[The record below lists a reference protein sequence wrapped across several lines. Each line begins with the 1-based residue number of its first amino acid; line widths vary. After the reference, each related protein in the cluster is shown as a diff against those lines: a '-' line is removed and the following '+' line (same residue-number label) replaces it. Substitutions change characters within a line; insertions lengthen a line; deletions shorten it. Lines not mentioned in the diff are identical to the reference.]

1 MGLEEYCLQCRCGAR
16 EGCLYPNLLADAD
29 GSIGV
34 GFRTCDLKA
43 RPVTMSGTTPM
54 PPDTVRT
61 GDMSGWTSGEQ
72 HSGYIIGCRPNAV
85 IWQVSEKVDEQHT
98 LWYRMTAPEMR
109 AQSLIAAPLSLAAL
123 LTLWAAA
130 SLPRL
135 TTLRTYEGPLAI
147 AEAEGCP
154 QAVTHHLA

>member
-1 MGLEEYCLQCRCGAR
+1 MRHALYPPIIPTESSRAVSLILYVGLEEYSLQCRCGAR

-72 HSGYIIGCRPNAV
+72 HSGYITGRRPNAV
-85 IWQVSEKVDEQHT
+85 IWQVSENVDE
-98 LWYRMTAPEMR
+98 
-109 AQSLIAAPLSLAAL
+109 
-123 LTLWAAA
+123 
-130 SLPRL
+130 
-135 TTLRTYEGPLAI
+135 
-147 AEAEGCP
+147 
-154 QAVTHHLA
+154 

>member
-1 MGLEEYCLQCRCGAR
+1 MGLEEPRLPCRCGAR

-43 RPVTMSGTTPM
+43 RPVTMTGTTPM

-72 HSGYIIGCRPNAV
+72 HFGCKTSCDCSPV
-85 IWQVSEKVDEQHT
+85 IWQVSE
-98 LWYRMTAPEMR
+98 
-109 AQSLIAAPLSLAAL
+109 
-123 LTLWAAA
+123 
-130 SLPRL
+130 
-135 TTLRTYEGPLAI
+135 
-147 AEAEGCP
+147 EA
-154 QAVTHHLA
+154 VK

>member
-1 MGLEEYCLQCRCGAR
+1 
-16 EGCLYPNLLADAD
+16 
-29 GSIGV
+29 
-34 GFRTCDLKA
+34 
-43 RPVTMSGTTPM
+43 
-54 PPDTVRT
+54 
-61 GDMSGWTSGEQ
+61 MSGWTSGEQ
-72 HSGYIIGCRPNAV
+72 HSGYIIGRRPNAV

-109 AQSLIAAPLSLAAL
+109 AQPLIAVPLSLAAL

-135 TTLRTYEGPLAI
+135 TTLRTDEGPLAI

-154 QAVTHHLA
+154 SAVTHHSA